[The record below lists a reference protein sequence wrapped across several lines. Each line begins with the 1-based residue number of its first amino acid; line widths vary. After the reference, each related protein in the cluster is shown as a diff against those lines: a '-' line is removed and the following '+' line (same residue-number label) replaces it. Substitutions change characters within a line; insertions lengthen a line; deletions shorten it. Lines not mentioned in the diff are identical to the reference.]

1 MARHKHYQRM
11 LPLQL
16 YGELSQGEK
25 KELKEHLSGCNE
37 CQKELDK
44 IKQLHGLLA
53 RHPMPEPSEEM
64 LRESRMHFQSALLGE
79 RLRAPVWDRMKEF
92 LSLPSVYRPA
102 IGVTAA
108 VLLAVGFLGGRLVPG
123 ARETQRYARLMPSE
137 GLHVTNVRYIG
148 GEGDDVE
155 LAFDS
160 VTPVR
165 LRGRINSPEVQKV
178 LARAVMNSDNAGVR
192 LRAVGSLSANPEARI
207 EPETKAA
214 LLLVLKTDRND
225 GVRKEALQVLLRS
238 TADREVRDGL
248 LYVVLNDSNPGLRIA
263 AINGLA
269 SMQTSGYQP
278 DEETLRAL
286 RQSLANEDNMYVR
299 VKARSI
305 IDEEKVQ

>member
-1 MARHKHYQRM
+1 M

-16 YGELSQGEK
+16 YGELSQGETE
-25 KELKEHLSGCNE
+25 ELKEHLSGCGE
-37 CQKELDK
+37 CRKELDK
-44 IKQLHGLLA
+44 IKQLHGLLS
-53 RHPMPEPSEEM
+53 RHPVPEPSEEM
-64 LRESRMHFQSALLGE
+64 LRESRMRFQSALLAE
-79 RLRAPVWDRMKEF
+79 RLRAPVWDRIKEL
-92 LSLPSVYRPA
+92 LSLPAVYRPA

-108 VLLAVGFLGGRLVPG
+108 LLLAIGFLGGRLVTG
-123 ARETQRYARLMPSE
+123 VGETQQDARLIPTE
-137 GLHVTNVRYIG
+137 GLRVTNVRYVG

-165 LRGRINSPEVQKV
+165 LRGRISSPEVQKV
-178 LARAVMNSDNAGVR
+178 LARAVISGDNAGVR
-192 LRAVGSLSANPEARI
+192 LRAVGSLSASPEARL

-214 LLLVLKTDRND
+214 LLLVLKTDKND

-269 SMQTSGYQP
+269 SMQTSRYQP
-278 DEETLRAL
+278 DEETIRAL
-286 RQSLANEDNMYVR
+286 RESLVKEDNLYVR

-305 IDEEKVQ
+305 LGEEKIQ